1 MEWKHWLYGI
11 EYKISGDKRNREN
24 TRKGTKKDISTA
36 QFSNLYCY
44 HNADRNMAS
53 KKSNMLQWCSIKT
66 KNSVDNRKIKQ
77 VVEEQEQN
85 QFKDTLYQKIQKQQK
100 IYKLILVISLQPV
113 NQNEKKV
120 KGKAIDRIR
129 KRMKEDMQE
138 KTKCCTMQNDKWEKK
153 QYITN
158 CKRNTIK
165 DVIKIRLH
173 IYVEHKM
180 QLQKK

>member
-1 MEWKHWLYGI
+1 MVFYQNI
-11 EYKISGDKRNREN
+11 
-24 TRKGTKKDISTA
+24 
-36 QFSNLYCY
+36 
-44 HNADRNMAS
+44 
-53 KKSNMLQWCSIKT
+53 
-66 KNSVDNRKIKQ
+66 KNSDDNRKIKQ

-85 QFKDTLYQKIQKQQK
+85 QFKNTLYQKVQKQQK

-153 QYITN
+153 QYIKN